1 MRPLMK
7 SLAALLLLN
16 ASVFSQNPMKTEE
29 NIRNTFHTITS
40 QDMAHY
46 ASELTSEKYRGRLT
60 GTPEF
65 LDVACWVADNLKAWG
80 LKPAGDDG
88 GFLQY
93 FDKDYTD
100 VQSTG
105 ALSLTFSLND
115 SDAVTKHYTFPEHYF
130 PGSNSDSGTV
140 NAEVIYVGHGVTAP
154 ELGYDDYRGIDVK
167 GKIVLMDT
175 DVPASRNDE
184 DYVSWVKYCYHQ
196 YKLNNA
202 VRHGAAGMLYVN
214 NMANPNTCFNPGFIY
229 AHVGDEILDD
239 LFSGTGRSHD
249 EARKAMAAFR
259 RPAPFSLGKTATIS
273 ARTVYHPEGRGCNVL
288 GMIEGSDAD
297 LKEEVILVGGH
308 LDGQGHFG
316 KVILPG
322 ALDNGSGI
330 VDMLAAAKALAQ
342 SEVKPKRS
350 ILFIFI
356 GGEECGLIGSQYYVA
371 HPVVAL
377 EKTVCYFNLDMVGV
391 GSGLAV
397 WGAASYPGILSCFE
411 TANNSYIHRPF
422 RSSKIRPLGVGRPR
436 SDAWIFQNAGLRAL
450 SFGTFFRPGE
460 KRGNIYYHHPGDQVQ
475 NLNLELMEDVSKLM
489 FLGLLNLANR
499 EILFQ

>member
-1 MRPLMK
+1 MHPLMK
-7 SLAALLLLN
+7 SLAAFLLLN
-16 ASVFSQNPMKTEE
+16 ATLFAQNPLKAQEE
-29 NIRNTFHTITS
+29 ILRSFQSISSHDL
-40 QDMAHY
+40 QQY
-46 ASELTSEKYRGRLT
+46 ATELTSKQYRGRLT

-65 LDVACWVADNLKAWG
+65 LNVARWVADNLKAWG

-100 VQSTG
+100 IQSVG
-105 ALSLTFSLND
+105 ALSLTFALND

-140 NAEVIYVGHGVTAP
+140 TGEVIYVGHGVTAP

-167 GKIVLMDT
+167 DKIVLVDT
-175 DVPASRNDE
+175 DVPASRKDK
-184 DYVSWVKYCYHQ
+184 DYASWVKYCYHQ

-202 VRHGAAGMLYVN
+202 VRHGAAGMLYIN
-214 NMANPNTCFNPGFIY
+214 NIANPNTCFNPGLVY
-229 AHVGDEILDD
+229 AHVGDEILSD

-249 EARKAMAAFR
+249 EARKTLAASQ
-259 RPAPFSLGKTATIS
+259 RPDPFSLDKTATIS
-273 ARTVYHPEGRGCNVL
+273 MKTVYHPEGRGCNVL
-288 GMIEGSDAD
+288 GMIEGIDPE

-308 LDGQGHFG
+308 LDGQGYFG
-316 KVILPG
+316 EVILPG

-330 VDMLAAAKALAQ
+330 VDMLAAARALAQ
-342 SEVKPKRS
+342 SAVRPKRS
-350 ILFIFI
+350 ILFVFI
-356 GGEECGLIGSQYYVA
+356 GGEECGLLGSQHYVA
-371 HPVVAL
+371 HPVVPM
-377 EKTVCYFNLDMVGV
+377 EKTLCYFNLDMVGV

-397 WGAASYPGILSCFE
+397 WGAQSYPGILSCFE
-411 TANNSYIHRPF
+411 TANDTYIHRPF

-450 SFGTFFRPGE
+450 SFGTFYRPGE
-460 KRGNIYYHHPGDQVQ
+460 KRGNIFYHHPGDRAE

-489 FLGLLNLANR
+489 FLGLLNMANQDN
-499 EILFQ
+499 LF